1 MVNNKLRKNLKL
13 LGIIGTVLLASC
25 EEKENENEADY
36 NNGHGR
42 DNFTVNIAG
51 HMFDGER
58 RQMTADVRPNSAY
71 SVEMICSNDGD
82 PDKITL
88 CADGNTIGEYITAE
102 NRLGGNGWYR
112 DQTAGPYSF
121 TSTSNG
127 VNLEVRTRTDEW
139 GTWPKELRISRI
151 E

>member
-1 MVNNKLRKNLKL
+1 
-13 LGIIGTVLLASC
+13 
-25 EEKENENEADY
+25 
-36 NNGHGR
+36 
-42 DNFTVNIAG
+42 
-51 HMFDGER
+51 MFDGER

-151 E
+151 EWDYLGLKKKCLNESLSGNGFKGSLVPNILVL